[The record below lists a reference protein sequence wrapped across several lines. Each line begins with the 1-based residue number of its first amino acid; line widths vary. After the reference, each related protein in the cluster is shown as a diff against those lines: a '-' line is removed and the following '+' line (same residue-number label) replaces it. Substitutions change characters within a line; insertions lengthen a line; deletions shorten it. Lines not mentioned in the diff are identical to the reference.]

1 MDPLLREIPLLW
13 RAAVLLVWRRALR
26 LRWNIKRYERR
37 RVGGRPVL
45 GPLQA
50 TSIAVVIED
59 EEADCGPPFLCPLS
73 ASSECDAHRKFGK

>member
-59 EEADCGPPFLCPLS
+59 EEADCGRKVFLEELTTLTI
-73 ASSECDAHRKFGK
+73 DLTN